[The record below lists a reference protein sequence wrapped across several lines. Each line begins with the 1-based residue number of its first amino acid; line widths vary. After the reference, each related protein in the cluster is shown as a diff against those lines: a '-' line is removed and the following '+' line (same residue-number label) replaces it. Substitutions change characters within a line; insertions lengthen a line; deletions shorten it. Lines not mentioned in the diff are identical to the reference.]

1 MPQHSR
7 SSKSVLNGMNNYQKN
22 YLQQS
27 LHYTAVKSVLGA
39 MPDGMKVANTDV
51 PATNLKVGLTTGLPT
66 LVSIELL
73 CETIFKVETYISMTS
88 N

>member
-1 MPQHSR
+1 
-7 SSKSVLNGMNNYQKN
+7 
-22 YLQQS
+22 
-27 LHYTAVKSVLGA
+27 

-51 PATNLKVGLTTGLPT
+51 PVTNLKVGLTTGLPI

>member
-1 MPQHSR
+1 
-7 SSKSVLNGMNNYQKN
+7 
-22 YLQQS
+22 
-27 LHYTAVKSVLGA
+27 

-51 PATNLKVGLTTGLPT
+51 PVTNLKVGLTTGLLT

-73 CETIFKVETYISMTS
+73 CETIFKVERYISMTS